1 MRSRCAPGW
10 RRCAACSTGRAK
22 RSRNSAPP
30 AGSTGVSRSAC
41 TPATAAAHRRLG
53 LAWLSLATLLSA
65 KGDRGE
71 GGTVGSG
78 CSARKSAQGSRPG
91 RRPCPPPTGC
101 RRAARCASRSPCP
114 GWCSISSSAG
124 WTRNGSFSS
133 PMATCCSI
141 RRKSSARAPARSASP
156 VRPATTGATSTGRS
170 SCPGSAAARG
180 ESTSTTVSSTR
191 AAATGGWTRSIY
203 RACAASA
210 SPRLMGGTG
219 GSRACANSPAT

>member
-22 RSRNSAPP
+22 RSRSSAPP

-41 TPATAAAHRRLG
+41 GPATPRRIGVSG
-53 LAWLSLATLLSA
+53 LPGFRSPPCFRPRATGA
-65 KGDRGE
+65 RRNDW
-71 GGTVGSG
+71 SG
-78 CSARKSAQGSRPG
+78 CSARRSAQGSRLG

-114 GWCSISSSAG
+114 GWCSISSGAG
-124 WTRNGSFSS
+124 WTRNGSFPS

-156 VRPATTGATSTGRS
+156 VRPATPGRRQPGALR
-170 SCPGSAAARG
+170 ARAQPP
-180 ESTSTTVSSTR
+180 R
-191 AAATGGWTRSIY
+191 GGDR
-203 RACAASA
+203 R
-210 SPRLMGGTG
+210 R
-219 GSRACANSPAT
+219 